1 MEWRNNMSNS
11 SKVEELVEF
20 IVNKDEENA
29 KDRLKDILKEK
40 AKERL
45 LQEFEEDDFRA

>member
-1 MEWRNNMSNS
+1 MSD
-11 SKVEELVEF
+11 KAKAEELVEF

-29 KDRLKDILKEK
+29 KNCLKDILREK

-45 LQEFEEDDFRA
+45 LQEMENQ